1 MEEGYPQVNPGKCW
15 VSTFCYEAQEIMQKF
30 IEPQI
35 MKRKNLLV
43 FYETVVSNVDVS
55 GNKIMKVNAIAR
67 KPVSDMHLKMQYSE
81 QVEYWY
87 SVEDSS
93 LFKKSELQFL
103 RSKSKS
109 PPVIIDATENGDI
122 LVVSGAPFVQG
133 NEFIESDT
141 KSDDTCGQSI
151 A

>member
-1 MEEGYPQVNPGKCW
+1 
-15 VSTFCYEAQEIMQKF
+15 MQKF

-81 QVEYWY
+81 QVEDWY

-93 LFKKSELQFL
+93 LFKKSDSSFTI
-103 RSKSKS
+103 KSKS
-109 PPVIIDATENGDI
+109 PQLLSTRR
-122 LVVSGAPFVQG
+122 
-133 NEFIESDT
+133 
-141 KSDDTCGQSI
+141 KW
-151 A
+151 